1 MSVNVN
7 AIGAS
12 SGPVGR
18 RWTADDALLYALAV
32 GACADGPAS
41 DELKFTTENTAGT
54 PQQVL
59 PTFVVIPAMGVGNL
73 AAQFGDF
80 DRAKLVHAEQSLELA
95 GPLPVAAEV
104 TAESR
109 IAGVW
114 DKGSGAVIETATTL
128 HDVSTGALMAI
139 TCGKVFIR
147 GEGGWGGDR
156 GPAAP
161 PPPPSRQPDH
171 AVSYQ
176 TLPAQAL
183 IYRLTG
189 DRNPLHSDPVF
200 AARGGFPRPILHG
213 LCTFGFTGRAL
224 LHKFCGS
231 DPARF
236 RSMSGRFSKP
246 VLPGDTLTVCMWR
259 IGDGEAAFRTMR
271 GDDVVLDGGRLT
283 FAAGDSRQ

>member
-1 MSVNVN
+1 MPVNVN
-7 AIGAS
+7 LVGKS
-12 SGPVGR
+12 SGPVR
-18 RWTADDALLYALAV
+18 RSWTADDALLYALAV
-32 GACADGPAS
+32 GACADGPA
-41 DELKFTTENTAGT
+41 DEELKFTTENTAGI

-59 PTFVVIPAMGVGNL
+59 PTFAVIPAMGVGNL
-73 AAQFGDF
+73 AAEFGDF
-80 DRAKLVHAEQSLELA
+80 DRARLVHAEQSVELT

-104 TAESR
+104 IAESQVV
-109 IAGVW
+109 GVW

-128 HDVSTGALMAI
+128 HDASSGAHLAD
-139 TCGKVFIR
+139 TRGTVFIR

-161 PPPPSRQPDH
+161 PPPPAREPDH
-171 AVSYQ
+171 IVTYQ

-189 DRNPLHSDPVF
+189 DRNPLHSNPAF

-224 LHKFCGS
+224 LHTFCGS

-236 RSMSGRFSKP
+236 RSVSGRFSKP
-246 VLPGDTLTVCMWR
+246 VLPGDTLDVCMWR
-259 IGDGEAAFRTMR
+259 LGDGESAFRTMR
-271 GDDVVLDGGRLT
+271 GQDVVLDGGRLT
-283 FAAGDSRQ
+283 FAAGS

>member
-128 HDVSTGALMAI
+128 HDVSTG
-139 TCGKVFIR
+139 VHPRR
-147 GEGGWGGDR
+147 GRLGWRSRPGR
-156 GPAAP
+156 SAATAQPAA
-161 PPPPSRQPDH
+161 
-171 AVSYQ
+171 
-176 TLPAQAL
+176 
-183 IYRLTG
+183 G
-189 DRNPLHSDPVF
+189 
-200 AARGGFPRPILHG
+200 PRCQL
-213 LCTFGFTGRAL
+213 
-224 LHKFCGS
+224 S
-231 DPARF
+231 DPASPSSHLPPDR
-236 RSMSGRFSKP
+236 RSQP
-246 VLPGDTLTVCMWR
+246 
-259 IGDGEAAFRTMR
+259 AA
-271 GDDVVLDGGRLT
+271 L
-283 FAAGDSRQ
+283 